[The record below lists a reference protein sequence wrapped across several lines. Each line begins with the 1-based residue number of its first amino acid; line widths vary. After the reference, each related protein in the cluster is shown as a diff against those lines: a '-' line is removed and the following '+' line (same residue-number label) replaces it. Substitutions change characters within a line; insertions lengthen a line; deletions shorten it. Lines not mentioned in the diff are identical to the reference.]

1 MKKSFALAFA
11 SGILLFGSCAGDAP
25 EAPNPGPID
34 EEGNIGYIRID
45 FPGTTTRALE
55 TTAPNAKELEI
66 ENAAFVFYCDNGY
79 NFTCYARKERRA
91 SDKAYWVEVEGDKH
105 EGQRCAI
112 VKLPQM
118 PRSVAVIVN
127 TERTNIGGDLNEDAT
142 PITKYCKGDNELFY
156 MSSTRYWDEAN
167 NLSCETPI
175 SADKIYR
182 EESDA
187 IKALDENG
195 NINAVLI
202 NVEHY
207 VAKVNVTHKYSDPK
221 YKLDADG
228 QLNPQAVKEE
238 VEGAIV
244 KFKPEY
250 TFLTATSTKTTTIKK
265 LPEFGLLA
273 TWVQNWKDL
282 NDPVNRHSSWLRMEE
297 TPREVSWPTLND
309 LQTKKL
315 PLGHKS
321 VAYSSTEPFY
331 AFDNRDDDYG
341 RRTSVVVTGKYTV
354 TDAAGKDLSYTEA
367 MKNADIAAG
376 KTPQEVGTFWLVAFQ
391 DKFTVYNN
399 ELDAIKAMGG
409 EEGDQLEPDVT
420 LPDGQNEL
428 KGRTDGAWTS
438 WTGWMRISGKNFE
451 TRCIKYCGGY
461 GYYAKPI
468 NHFTP
473 ANTSTNVSYDMVVRN
488 HYYDVSI
495 TGIQGMGVGIP
506 TPNDPIVPVIPPNP
520 NDQNY
525 WLHMSVKVLDWR
537 NIVNDV
543 EWQ

>member
-11 SGILLFGSCAGDAP
+11 SSLLLFGSCANDAP
-25 EAPNPGPID
+25 EAPNLEPID

-45 FPGTTTRALE
+45 FPTSSTRALE
-55 TTAPNAKELEI
+55 TTAPTDAESEI
-66 ENAAFVFYCDNGY
+66 ENAAFVFYCDDDY
-79 NFTCYARKERRA
+79 TFTCYARKERRA
-91 SDKAYWVEVEGDKH
+91 SDRAYWVEVSGDGH
-105 EGQRCAI
+105 EGKRCAI
-112 VKLPQM
+112 VKLPRM
-118 PRSVAVIVN
+118 PHSVAVVVN
-127 TERTNIGGDLNEDAT
+127 TERTNIGGDLNEDPTA
-142 PITKYCKGDNELFY
+142 ITKYCKGNNELFY
-156 MSSTRYWDEAN
+156 MSSTRYWNEKN
-167 NLSCETPI
+167 ELSCETPI

-195 NINAVLI
+195 DINAVLI

-207 VAKVNVTHKYSDPK
+207 VAKVNVTHKYNDTK
-221 YKLDADG
+221 YKLDGDG
-228 QLNPQAVKEE
+228 NLNPQAVKEE
-238 VEGAIV
+238 VEGAKI

-273 TWVQNWKDL
+273 TPVQNWADL

-309 LQTKKL
+309 LQTNKL

-321 VAYSSTEPFY
+321 VAYTSKEAFY

-341 RRTSVVVTGKYTV
+341 RRTSVVVTGKYKV
-354 TDAAGKDLSYTEA
+354 TDADGNDLAYTKA
-367 MKNADIAAG
+367 MHDADVAAG
-376 KTPQEVGTFWLVAFQ
+376 KTPEEIGSFWLVAFQ
-391 DKFTVYNN
+391 DKFTVYNT

-409 EEGDQLEPDVT
+409 EEGDKLEPDVT
-420 LPDGQNEL
+420 LPEGQDAL

-438 WTGWMRISGKNFE
+438 WTGWMKIAGKNYE

-468 NHFTP
+468 THF
-473 ANTSTNVSYDMVVRN
+473 STYNMVVRN
-488 HYYDVSI
+488 HYYDVTIS
-495 TGIQGMGVGIP
+495 GIQGMGVGIP
-506 TPNDPIVPVIPPNP
+506 SPNDPIVPVIPPNP

-537 NIVNDV
+537 NIINDV